1 MFALCHC
8 DGENE
13 DKDADEDGVVDENM
27 SMDMVMDTNMNMDR
41 NMNMKMMVMGMLP
54 IMFSPDDVDD
64 DGPER
69 YGSAVLQ
76 CFDGCVCSP
85 CFGSHEPAIC
95 RLSCRACT
103 LVCPGPF
110 EP

>member
-41 NMNMKMMVMGMLP
+41 NMNMKMMGMLP

-95 RLSCRACT
+95 RFSCRACT